1 MFKRIITFLVSAL
14 TLSSVSVIATAETKL
29 LSVEEAHSQAAE
41 GKITLVDIR
50 TPNEWQSTGTPEHA
64 VMLQYQREDFIEEIL
79 NKSKANPDK
88 PIALICRSGGRST
101 RAAKALQDAG
111 LNNLYNVKEGAQG
124 WQAKE
129 LPMNPYTTD

>member
-1 MFKRIITFLVSAL
+1 MFRRIIIFFLSAL
-14 TLSSVSVIATAETKL
+14 ALSSTSSLAIAETTL

-101 RAAKALQDAG
+101 RAAKALEDAG

-124 WQAKE
+124 WLAKE
-129 LPMNPYTTD
+129 LPMSPYTTD